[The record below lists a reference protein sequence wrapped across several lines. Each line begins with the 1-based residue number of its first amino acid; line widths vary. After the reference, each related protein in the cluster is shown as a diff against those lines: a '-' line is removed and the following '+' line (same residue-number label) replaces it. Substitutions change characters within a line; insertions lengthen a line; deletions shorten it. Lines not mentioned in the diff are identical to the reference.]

1 MYTPRNYSLSKF
13 KKQTRISD
21 EMHAAISRI
30 KGRKTMAGKIDEMLG
45 FYLEAKKLK

>member
-13 KKQTRISD
+13 KSRLRITP
-21 EMHAAISRI
+21 EMHATISRI
-30 KGRKTMAGKIDEMLG
+30 RGRKTMAGKADEMFN